1 SISGPNTVL
10 DSIVAYVLKEFADEL
25 EGKTDFQQALNE
37 LIKRELN
44 AHWRIIFNGNG
55 YDESWIKEAEK
66 RGLLNLHN
74 LPEAMERYLD
84 PKNIKMYTELGIYN
98 KTEIESH
105 YEIKLE
111 KYCHVLNIEV
121 QTMLEMINKDIL
133 PAAFRYMRD
142 VSRTAIDMEKALPGI
157 NCSTEKKLLMK
168 LSGLTDELA
177 QNAEKLSQEH
187 AQTVGSKDYMSEAKS
202 YAQNVI
208 PAMEK
213 TRAVADQIE
222 SLLGEE
228 YKPYPSY
235 EDLLFL
241 V

>member
-1 SISGPNTVL
+1 M
-10 DSIVAYVLKEFADEL
+10 LKGFADEL

-133 PAAFRYMRD
+133 PSAFRYMRD
-142 VSRTAIDMEKALPGI
+142 VSRTAIDLEKALPGI
-157 NCSTEKKLLMK
+157 NCLTAKNLLMK

-187 AQTVGSKDYMSEAKS
+187 ARTIGSEDYMSEAKS